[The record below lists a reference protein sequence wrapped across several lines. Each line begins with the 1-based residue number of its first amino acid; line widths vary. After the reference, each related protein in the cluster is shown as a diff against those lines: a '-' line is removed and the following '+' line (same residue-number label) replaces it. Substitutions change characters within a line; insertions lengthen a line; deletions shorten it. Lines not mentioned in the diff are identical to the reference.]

1 MGTQPF
7 SLCSPRSCLQGRG
20 QSSVLFPSQLHAG
33 CLQGHPPTPLTALRG
48 GHAWMPSYR
57 RQANWVRNS
66 RSYCSMTECLTLS
79 LATPTPRAL
88 QQRRA
93 GSSQI
98 LLRESY
104 WPCPCLSAFRSPRAQ
119 GRDTHLEQALTSPVT
134 SLVPVLQFSEAW
146 GPPVRP
152 YPSLNRGSL
161 CSPGDQE
168 ELSC

>member
-7 SLCSPRSCLQGRG
+7 SLCLPRSCLQGRG

-33 CLQGHPPTPLTALRG
+33 CLQGHPPLTALRG
-48 GHAWMPSYR
+48 GHAWMPSYP

-66 RSYCSMTECLTLS
+66 QSCCGMTECLTLS

-98 LLRESY
+98 LLSQSN

-119 GRDTHLEQALTSPVT
+119 GRHTHLEQVLTSPVT
-134 SLVPVLQFSEAW
+134 SLMPALQDSGAW
-146 GPPVRP
+146 GPSVRP

-168 ELSC
+168 ELC